1 MSADPRRVVS
11 FLAAEKPSIELQ
23 TADLCF
29 LAALHLRATALA
41 ATSFEEDQLVDVF
54 EQVSAILESTGEPA
68 GKRATHAIR
77 RLREQRLLARVDGR
91 GVVRAGEFALTRL
104 ATGIVEF
111 FLEEESLTRESL
123 TLLARTLL
131 TSLTDVAYAS
141 ARAITAEDWSAGVG
155 APLRVI
161 VGDLARGIER
171 RQRGFDLR
179 QAEVQREIGALL
191 QAEWFGAVE
200 KSQSLL
206 ETTSAVLRDLQDV
219 LMRDMNQALALLT
232 EVQDH
237 MSRAIA
243 GICPPEVEAAVRD
256 ATDQVDRIAS
266 WGSARLRAWS
276 EFYQYVHRYVRDVI
290 RLDPSR
296 LLMQRL
302 REQLA
307 GKLGRPFALAIAA
320 APPIRLLRTEIPPVV
335 EKPPVKRPRKPREHE
350 PEDVEVEDP
359 RARLAANVRDL
370 LAGGASSLSEIT
382 SALTR
387 ELPRDERF
395 ASAGRIAESVSE
407 ACEPAA
413 AAERAWTDAGDGLV
427 IEEWRI
433 RGAS

>member
-1 MSADPRRVVS
+1 VSADPRRVVS

-29 LAALHLRATALA
+29 LAALHLRAAALA

-68 GKRATHAIR
+68 AKRATHAIR

-123 TLLARTLL
+123 TLLSRALL
-131 TSLTDVAYAS
+131 TSLGDVAHAS
-141 ARAITAEDWSAGVG
+141 ARAITGDDWKAGV
-155 APLRVI
+155 ASPLRVI
-161 VGDLARGIER
+161 IGDLARGIER
-171 RQRGFDLR
+171 RQRGFDLH

-200 KSQSLL
+200 KSQTLL

-219 LMRDMNQALALLT
+219 LLRDMHQAIALLT

-237 MSRAIA
+237 MSRAA
-243 GICPPEVEAAVRD
+243 PGTCPPEVEVAVRD

-307 GKLGRPFALAIAA
+307 GKLGRPFALTIAA
-320 APPIRLLRTEIPPVV
+320 APPLRLLRTETPPVV
-335 EKPPVKRPRKPREHE
+335 DKPPVKRPRKPREHE
-350 PEDVEVEDP
+350 PEDVEAEDP

-370 LAGGASSLSEIT
+370 LAGGAASLSEIT
-382 SALTR
+382 RALTGV
-387 ELPRDERF
+387 LPRDERF

-407 ACEPAA
+407 ACDPAA